1 MKKYSIGEVSSRLGL
16 SRDTLRFYEK
26 KGIIQPEKQDNG
38 YRAYTYE
45 DIRKL
50 LNVMFYRRL
59 NFSLED
65 INRILYKNSFPSYR
79 SMIQEK
85 ITEEKLQV
93 EKHRQSLVQLTH
105 LQQLYKNAE
114 QCLGCYAIRPFK
126 PHYQIEDSSS
136 LDRAGISDLCS
147 LYQEYRL
154 MKRDVRQQGER
165 LMIPR
170 DTAEAMKLEKELED
184 QPVIRHER
192 CVYTV
197 IASKSPFLNPQT
209 FLNAAKWAGKQGYT
223 LSGTGYGGYLLSC
236 AFEEKA
242 KENQNQDPEEPVH
255 YMELYLPV
263 ESRNQS
269 FK

>member
-16 SRDTLRFYEK
+16 SRDTLRFYER

-93 EKHRQSLVQLTH
+93 EKHKQSLVQLIH

-114 QCLGCYAIRPFK
+114 QCLDRYAIRPFK
-126 PHYQIEDSSS
+126 PHYQIEDSGL
-136 LDRAGISDLCS
+136 LDRTGISDLCS

-154 MKRDVRQQGER
+154 TEQDVRLQGQR

-170 DTAEAMKLEKELED
+170 DTAEAMKLEKELEG

-197 IASKSPFLNPQT
+197 IASKNPLVNPQT
-209 FLNAAKWAGKQGYT
+209 VLNGAKWAGKQGYS
-223 LSGTGYGGYLLSC
+223 LSGTAYGGYLLSC
-236 AFEEKA
+236 GL
-242 KENQNQDPEEPVH
+242 NQELGEPVH
-255 YMELYLPV
+255 YMEFYLPV
-263 ESRNQS
+263 ESRN
-269 FK
+269 

>member
-65 INRILYKNSFPSYR
+65 INRILYKNSFPACR
-79 SMIQEK
+79 SMIEEK

-93 EKHRQSLVQLTH
+93 EKHRQSLIQLSH

-114 QCLGCYAIRPFK
+114 QCLGRYAIRPFK
-126 PHYQIEDSSS
+126 PHYQIEDSSL
-136 LDRAGISDLCS
+136 LDRISISDLCS

-154 MKRDVRQQGER
+154 AERSVRLQGGR

-170 DTAEAMKLEKELED
+170 NTAEAMKFEKELKG
-184 QPVIRHER
+184 QPVIRHEN
-192 CVYTV
+192 CIYTV
-197 IASKSPFLNPQT
+197 IASKSPSLNPRT
-209 FLNAAKWAGKQGYT
+209 ILNAAKWAKKQGYS
-223 LSGTGYGGYLLSC
+223 LSGTAYCGYLLGC
-236 AFEEKA
+236 ASGQA
-242 KENQNQDPEEPVH
+242 LDEPVH
-255 YMELYLPV
+255 YTELYLPV
-263 ESRNQS
+263 DS
-269 FK
+269 

>member
-93 EKHRQSLVQLTH
+93 EKHKQSLVQLTH
-105 LQQLYKNAE
+105 LQQIYKNAE
-114 QCLGCYAIRPFK
+114 QCLGRYAIRPLK
-126 PHYQIEDSSS
+126 PHYQIEDRS
-136 LDRAGISDLCS
+136 LLERTGISDLCS
-147 LYQEYRL
+147 LYQKYRVTESDAL
-154 MKRDVRQQGER
+154 QQDE
-165 LMIPR
+165 LLLIPR
-170 DTAEAMKLEKELED
+170 DTAEAMKLEKDLD
-184 QPVIRHER
+184 SQPIISHEH
-192 CVYTV
+192 CIYTV
-197 IASKSPFLNPQT
+197 TASKSPVLSPQEV
-209 FLNAAKWAGKQGYT
+209 LNAARWAVKQDYF
-223 LSGTGYGGYLLSC
+223 LSGTAYSGYLLSC
-236 AFEEKA
+236 AFGEKT
-242 KENQNQDPEEPVH
+242 KENQSQDGETPVH
-255 YMELYLPV
+255 YTELYLPV
-263 ESRNQS
+263 EARNS
-269 FK
+269 VF